1 MPVFVDH
8 KLKLTYDDLRDIPED
23 DPYRHEIIDGMHVAS
38 PSPITRHQYVSKRL
52 YRQLDRLIELAGYG
66 EVFYGPMDVELGRYD
81 IFEPDL
87 LAILNDNVQIIEESH
102 IRGVPDLCVE
112 ILSPSTASRDR
123 GIKRERYEKA
133 GIPEYWVV
141 DATENQ
147 VDIHL
152 LDPITGEFR
161 PPVIVRES
169 LEYRFSTGAVTIDLT
184 QVW

>member
-8 KLKLTYDDLRDIPED
+8 KLKLTYDDLKDIPED

-52 YRQLDRLIELAGYG
+52 HHQLYTFIELPDHG
-66 EVFYGPMDVELGRYD
+66 EVFYAPMDVELGRYD
-81 IFEPDL
+81 VFEPDL
-87 LAILNDNVQIIEESH
+87 LVILNDNAQIIEESH
-102 IRGVPDLCVE
+102 IRGVPDLAVE

-123 GIKRERYEKA
+123 GIKRDRYEKA

-141 DATENQ
+141 DATKNQ
-147 VDIHL
+147 VEVHV
-152 LDPITGEFR
+152 LDPITAEFR
-161 PPVIVRES
+161 PPVIARES
-169 LEYRFSTGAVTIDLT
+169 LEYRFSTGSVTIDLT

>member
-8 KLKLTYDDLRDIPED
+8 KLKLTYDDLREIPED

-52 YRQLDRLIELAGYG
+52 QYQLYTMIELAGLG
-66 EVFYGPMDVELGRYD
+66 EMFAAPMDVELGRYD
-81 IFEPDL
+81 VFEPDL
-87 LAILNDNVQIIEESH
+87 LVILNDNAQIIEESH
-102 IRGVPDLCVE
+102 IRGVPDLAVE

-141 DATENQ
+141 DATRNQ
-147 VDIHL
+147 VEVHV
-152 LDPITGEFR
+152 LDPMTGEFR
-161 PPVIVRES
+161 PPVIARES
-169 LEYRFSTGAVTIDLT
+169 LEYRFSTGSVTIDLT